1 MSLDI
6 TISRAKEIRCPCC
19 GCFIMHQVQDTEC
32 SGGRVWYDILEKI
45 GYYVPYEK
53 RTAEN
58 DWYGKDMILTDEQA
72 KELYEYAKTH
82 YAYNSDAV
90 ANIVANAICSGEK
103 VVINAD
109 W

>member
-1 MSLDI
+1 MGLDI
-6 TISRAKEIRCPCC
+6 TISRAEEVRCPKC
-19 GCFIMHQVQDTEC
+19 GEVVTAKVVDSES
-32 SGGRVWYDILEKI
+32 SGGRMWHDFLAKV
-45 GYYVPYEK
+45 GYHVPYEK

-72 KELYEYAKTH
+72 KELYECAKTSC
-82 YAYNSDAV
+82 AYNSDAV

>member
-1 MSLDI
+1 MGLDI
-6 TISRAKEIRCPCC
+6 TISRAEEVRCPKC
-19 GCFIMHQVQDTEC
+19 GEVVTAKVVDSESSC
-32 SGGRVWYDILEKI
+32 GGMWRDFLAKV

-58 DWYGKDMILTDEQA
+58 DWYGKDMILTEEQA
-72 KELYEYAKTH
+72 KELYEYAKTSC
-82 YAYNSDAV
+82 AYNSGAV